1 MDGEWASLVEEVKQ
15 WLTQFVAPH
24 QLLSVSLFE
33 DAHPNEGKGI
43 NAVITHTA
51 GATPVDLSE
60 NEAVK
65 GKAVYDLEVI
75 TGTGEWEDMFT
86 EAKTII
92 NKKGGQEG
100 HMVASTNDSSNDGGV
115 IIVLSWSSLLEGSI
129 RESIRPA
136 SCMDNCTVF

>member
-1 MDGEWASLVEEVKQ
+1 M
-15 WLTQFVAPH
+15 
-24 QLLSVSLFE
+24 SLFE

-65 GKAVYDLEVI
+65 GNAVYDLEVI

-136 SCMDNCTVF
+136 SCMDNCTIF